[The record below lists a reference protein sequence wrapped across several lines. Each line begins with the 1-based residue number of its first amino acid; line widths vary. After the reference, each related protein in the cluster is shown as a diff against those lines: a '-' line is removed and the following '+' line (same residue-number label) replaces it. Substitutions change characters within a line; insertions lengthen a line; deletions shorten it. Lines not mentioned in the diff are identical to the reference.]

1 MLASC
6 YQKLIITNNN
16 THQVQE
22 IHDIV
27 AYQMVSIRI
36 TFGIIHFVWYVF
48 WKWKTDWSTS
58 GIHTFIIKAS
68 LMQSIIL
75 AARLLII
82 VSLYFINVTTY
93 ISNNTPFTLLR
104 EFSQLWCWDPPLL
117 KTCENKE
124 IYFFLDDLKNASWV
138 GREKFPYKPFNAY
151 NNFMN
156 YAENN

>member
-48 WKWKTDWSTS
+48 WKWKTDWSAS
-58 GIHTFIIKAS
+58 GIHTFIIKAF
-68 LMQSIIL
+68 LMQMIIL
-75 AARLLII
+75 GARLFII

-124 IYFFLDDLKNASWV
+124 IYFFSLWPKKCFLRRKRKVPLKT
-138 GREKFPYKPFNAY
+138 F
-151 NNFMN
+151 
-156 YAENN
+156 

>member
-1 MLASC
+1 
-6 YQKLIITNNN
+6 
-16 THQVQE
+16 
-22 IHDIV
+22 
-27 AYQMVSIRI
+27 MVSIRI

-58 GIHTFIIKAS
+58 GIHTFIIKAF
-68 LMQSIIL
+68 LMQMIIL
-75 AARLLII
+75 GARLFII

-93 ISNNTPFTLLR
+93 ISNNTPFTLIR
-104 EFSQLWCWDPPLL
+104 EFSQLWSWDPPPLWNL
-117 KTCENKE
+117 VKTKKF
-124 IYFFLDDLKNASWV
+124 IFFLDDLKNASCV